1 MLCQSQI
8 FVFLNLWTCYLVLLT
23 VICNALQVA
32 HQELQGVVVVI
43 WEVVDLEGER
53 KCLANQFQ

>member
-1 MLCQSQI
+1 MSCQSQI
-8 FVFLNLWTCYLVLLT
+8 FVFLNLWTCYLVLLA
-23 VICNALQVA
+23 VICHALQVA

-53 KCLANQFQ
+53 KRLTNQFQ